1 MTLTEETTVFLIFV
15 VVGMLFS
22 IIFDF
27 FRAIRKVK
35 KLKSRTIYIQ
45 DIIYFLIIGVILLLV
60 IINYMN
66 TELRL
71 YLILATILG
80 VIIYISTVGNI
91 IVNLIVKLIKISGK
105 ITEFIFLPIILF
117 TSIFEKQ
124 IVILK
129 KYVIKCCK
137 KMKYMINLNHIK
149 TKFKVF
155 RTKEERI
162 NGKSGDEQKA

>member
-22 IIFDF
+22 VIFDF

-45 DIIYFLIIGVILLLV
+45 DIIYFLIIGTILLFV

-66 TELRL
+66 TELRV
-71 YLILATILG
+71 YLILAIILG
-80 VIIYISTVGNI
+80 VIIYISTVGNL
-91 IVNLIVKLIKISGK
+91 VMNLIANLIKISGK
-105 ITEFIFLPIILF
+105 IVGFIGFPVILYME
-117 TSIFEKQ
+117 IFEKQ
-124 IVILK
+124 IDFLK

-149 TKFKVF
+149 TKFKILK
-155 RTKEERI
+155 TKEENV
-162 NGKSGDEQKA
+162 NGKSRA